1 MPQYPYKPN
10 QNHSEMLVDQALM
23 SAISDP
29 ETIRNIRPSSPQQLM
44 PPRHGFSKQSLSIM
58 DVLTIDRNFPTN
70 RSWLSGAPVMFRN
83 GFVDD
88 SWEGSSRYSM
98 QSLGA

>member
-10 QNHSEMLVDQALM
+10 QSRSETLVDQALQ

-29 ETIRNIRPSSPQQLM
+29 DTIRKIRPAVPQQLFTNSRGM
-44 PPRHGFSKQSLSIM
+44 VKQSLGIM
-58 DVLTIDRNFPTN
+58 DVLNIDRNFPTN

-83 GFVDD
+83 GFVDP
-88 SWEGSSRYSM
+88 SFSGSSRYSM
-98 QSLGA
+98 QSLGM